1 MKHGKLRTIL
11 PVVILFFVGVAFVI
25 GMVILF
31 DKSPMLRTMFSGD
44 SGETIG
50 EVAQNSPASI
60 AAKTKMAAWVS
71 MLIFSVITALPLQA

>member
-11 PVVILFFVGVAFVI
+11 PVVILFFIGAAFVI

-44 SGETIG
+44 SKETESKGKGKI
-50 EVAQNSPASI
+50 
-60 AAKTKMAAWVS
+60 
-71 MLIFSVITALPLQA
+71 